1 MLTTAIL
8 WAIQSG
14 VRIKDDPPI
23 GLYIEV
29 CSVTFSISSMIHP
42 DPSRVNR
49 SERISTLSIASVIC
63 CCMSRLFNIMAGTDL
78 KYEVVDAIPSGA
90 GRTYLQSIARYH
102 RMGLQIENFLSTTS
116 FGV

>member
-8 WAIQSG
+8 LAIQSG
-14 VRIKDDPPI
+14 MLIKDYPPI
-23 GLYIEV
+23 GSYNEV

-42 DPSRVNR
+42 DPSRVKR

-63 CCMSRLFNIMAGTDL
+63 CCMFRLFNIRGGKDL

-90 GRTYLQSIARYH
+90 VIYQRHQPIVYQRPAYYLP
-102 RMGLQIENFLSTTS
+102 TTP
-116 FGV
+116 